1 MTLIPHWLVGLVAL
15 QRLFELMLSR
25 RNTARLLL
33 RGGFE
38 VGAGHYR
45 YVVAVHAA
53 WLATLWL
60 TVQPD
65 ADVSW
70 PWLALY
76 VALECARAWVMLTL
90 GPYWTTRIIHLP
102 GARLIRSGPYRFCSH
117 PNYVVVAGEIAVLP
131 LVFGQYYT
139 AAFFSVLNATVL
151 VWRIRVESTVLASR
165 RRPGEGQ

>member
-33 RGGFE
+33 RGGVE
-38 VGAGHYR
+38 VGAGHYP

-60 TVQPD
+60 TVPAD
-65 ADVSW
+65 AEVSW

-76 VALECARAWVMLTL
+76 VALEGARAWVMLTL

-102 GARLIRSGPYRFCSH
+102 GAPLVRTGPYRVCSH

-139 AAFFSVLNATVL
+139 AAFFSVLNAIVL
-151 VWRIRVESTVLASR
+151 VWRIRVESAVLASR
-165 RRPGEGQ
+165 RRVGEVQ